1 MKIVIVHN
9 RYRGGAPGGE
19 DVVVDQET
27 RLLVSRGVEVAHY
40 SRSNDEMSETNPLD
54 VARVMAGLRRS
65 SRTGRELPR
74 LLREFAPDVA
84 HFHNV
89 FPLVSPV
96 AYELCAQAQVPIVQ
110 TLHNYRLSCAAAT
123 HFRDGSACQ
132 LCSPIEWSPAIR
144 HRCYRGSRVGSWA
157 VANMLKSSWR
167 DGVYS
172 LVDRFIV
179 LTEFA
184 ASWLTDHVGVPSSR
198 VVIKPNFVELGS
210 SVGNSSRQM
219 RWIYAGKLSAEKG
232 VLLMLEAWRELKDIP
247 LLIVG
252 DGPLAAQCRQIVA
265 QHRLP
270 VTFTGFLPRQ
280 EALTEVANSVG
291 MVFPSQWYE
300 GLPMILLESWALG
313 TPVVAAR
320 LGAAANLIENEVTG
334 MLHDPNSPS
343 ELARCV
349 RLLHQQ
355 PSLAMTLSLAARH
368 RAAQEFGAQA
378 NFDRLMQIYRD
389 VTSLRQGA

>member
-1 MKIVIVHN
+1 VKIVIVHN

-27 RLLVSRGVEVAHY
+27 RLLASRGVEVAHY

-65 SRTGRELPR
+65 SRTVRELPR

-96 AYELCAQAQVPIVQ
+96 AYELCAQARVPIVQ

-132 LCSPIEWSPAIR
+132 LCSPTVWSPAIR
-144 HRCYRGSRVGSWA
+144 HRCYRGTRVGSWA

-210 SVGNSSRQM
+210 LVGNSSRQT

-280 EALTEVANSVG
+280 EALAEVAGSVG

-300 GLPMILLESWALG
+300 GLPMVLLESWALG

-320 LGAAANLIENEVTG
+320 VGAAASLIDNEVTG

-343 ELARCV
+343 DLARCV

-355 PSLAMTLSLAARH
+355 PNLAMTLSAAGRQ

-378 NFDRLMQIYRD
+378 NFERLMHIYRG
-389 VTSLRQGA
+389 VKSLRQGA